1 MSSSMSSS
9 TVVDPSGVR
18 LCPLAQRAEV
28 VTPVSMD
35 LSESGF
41 GGSSQRALIGQMH
54 QQLDELLGARDKTE
68 HLLRSIIN
76 IGSDLDLDATLH
88 QIVTAAMELTGA
100 RYGALAVHGTDGA
113 WTHFVH
119 AGMDPETI
127 RRIGHFP
134 VGKGVFGVP
143 LDQTPALRLNDL
155 TAHPAAVGF
164 PEHHPPMRAFLAVPI
179 MIRGTVV
186 ASLYL
191 TDDRPSR
198 AFAVSDEVAARRLA
212 AAAGVAINNA
222 QLFDHT
228 RASAEWTDA
237 SREIITALLSGIDP
251 HLRPLQLIAE
261 QVRKLTDAE
270 QAIVLVSS
278 EADLPADEVDTL
290 IVSAAVGLR
299 ADEVIGQRVPMEGST
314 TGGVF
319 RSGTPLITE
328 AFRYPIQAF
337 TDIGE
342 RPAIVMPLRADGT
355 VLGVIAVA
363 RNEGQQPFDA
373 SYLELVSDFAGH
385 AAIALTLASA
395 REHARALSILADRER
410 IAHDLHDQV
419 IQRLFAI
426 GMDLQGTIARA
437 HSPEVIDRL
446 NRTVD
451 DLQATIE
458 DIRTTIFQLQSPTER
473 DGGFRRR
480 MQNLIADL
488 TQNRNI
494 VTSLQMSGPMTA
506 VGPELAQH
514 AEAVVAE
521 AVSNAVRHSGA
532 TRLTIEVTAADEL
545 SIDVRDN
552 GHGIPAENQR
562 QSGLANMRRRAEH
575 VGGKCSF
582 TSPPEGGTVVHWIA
596 PLIDF

>member
-1 MSSSMSSS
+1 M
-9 TVVDPSGVR
+9 
-18 LCPLAQRAEV
+18 
-28 VTPVSMD
+28 SMD
-35 LSESGF
+35 LNESGF
-41 GGSSQRALIGQMH
+41 GGASQRASIRQMP
-54 QQLDELLGARDKTE
+54 QQLDELLAARDKAE

-76 IGSDLDLDATLH
+76 VGSDLDLDATLH
-88 QIVTAAMELTGA
+88 HIVTTAMELTGA

-113 WTHFVH
+113 WTQFVH

-127 RRIGHFP
+127 RRIGHLP
-134 VGKGVFGVP
+134 VGKGVFGVL
-143 LDQTPALRLNDL
+143 LDQTPALRLDDL
-155 TAHPAAVGF
+155 TRHPAAVGF

-179 MIRGTVV
+179 MIRGKVV

-198 AFAVSDEVAARRLA
+198 AFAVSDEVAARTLA
-212 AAAGVAINNA
+212 AAAGVAIDNA

-228 RASAEWTDA
+228 RVSAEWTNA

-261 QVRKLTDAE
+261 EVRKLTDAE

-290 IVSAAVGLR
+290 VVSAAVGLH
-299 ADEVIGQRVPMEGST
+299 ADEVLGQRVPVEGST
-314 TGGVF
+314 TGSVF
-319 RSGTPLITE
+319 RFGTPFITE

-395 REHARALSILADRER
+395 REHARELAILADRER

-426 GMDLQGTIARA
+426 GMDVQSTIARA

-458 DIRTTIFQLQSPTER
+458 DIRTTIFQLQSPTEH
-473 DGGFRRR
+473 DGGFRQR
-480 MQNLIADL
+480 MQNVIADL

-494 VTSLQMSGPMTA
+494 GTTLHMSGPMTA

-521 AVSNAVRHSGA
+521 AVSNAVRHSGG
-532 TRLTIEVTAADEL
+532 TRLTIEVAVADEL
-545 SIDVRDN
+545 SIEVQDN
-552 GHGIPAENQR
+552 GHGIPPHNQR
-562 QSGLANMRRRAEH
+562 RSGLANMRRRAEQ
-575 VGGKCSF
+575 VGGTCRI
-582 TSPPEGGTVVHWIA
+582 TSPPEGGTLVHWTA

>member
-1 MSSSMSSS
+1 
-9 TVVDPSGVR
+9 
-18 LCPLAQRAEV
+18 
-28 VTPVSMD
+28 VSMD
-35 LSESGF
+35 LGESEF
-41 GGSSQRALIGQMH
+41 GGASQRASIRQMH
-54 QQLDELLGARDKTE
+54 QQLDELLAARDKAE

-76 IGSDLDLDATLH
+76 VGSDLDLDATLH
-88 QIVTAAMELTGA
+88 HIVTTAMELTGA

-113 WTHFVH
+113 WTQFVH

-127 RRIGHFP
+127 RRIGHLP

-143 LDQTPALRLNDL
+143 LDQTPALRLDDL

-198 AFAVSDEVAARRLA
+198 AFAVSDEVAARTLA
-212 AAAGVAINNA
+212 AAAGVAIDHA

-228 RASAEWTDA
+228 RVSAEWTNA

-261 QVRKLTDAE
+261 EVRKLTDAE

-290 IVSAAVGLR
+290 VVSAAVGLH
-299 ADEVIGQRVPMEGST
+299 ADEVIGQRVPVEDST

-355 VLGVIAVA
+355 ILGVIAVA
-363 RNEGQQPFDA
+363 RNVGQQPFDA
-373 SYLELVSDFAGH
+373 SYLKLVSDFAGH

-426 GMDLQGTIARA
+426 GMDVQGTIARA
-437 HSPEVIDRL
+437 HSPETIDRL

-458 DIRTTIFQLQSPTER
+458 DIRTTIFQLQSPTEH
-473 DGGFRRR
+473 DGGFRQR
-480 MQNLIADL
+480 MQNVVADL

-494 VTSLQMSGPMTA
+494 VTTLHMSGPMTA
-506 VGPELAQH
+506 VGSELAQH

-532 TRLTIEVTAADEL
+532 ARLTIEVAVADEL
-545 SIDVRDN
+545 SIEVRDN
-552 GHGIPAENQR
+552 GHGIPPHNQR
-562 QSGLANMRRRAEH
+562 RSGLANMRRRAEQ
-575 VGGKCSF
+575 VGGTSRI
-582 TSPPEGGTVVHWIA
+582 TSPPEGGTLVHWTA